1 MRETRHIITITKSGH
16 YCHTKTTPVC
26 MYYYFYSSQAQV
38 SNHSLIAP
46 QERSIGTEEEKDDE
60 QIGEDN
66 DRIVPL
72 LKIGADG
79 NIVIDETRYVFDK
92 YNVHVHVHCK
102 LCYHSNHRVVT
113 IATIGLLQSTCI
125 LVL

>member
-1 MRETRHIITITKSGH
+1 M
-16 YCHTKTTPVC
+16 C
-26 MYYYFYSSQAQV
+26 MYYYFSSSQAQV

-92 YNVHVHVHCK
+92 YKVHVHCN
-102 LCYHSNHRVVT
+102 LCYHSNHIVVT
-113 IATIGLLQSTCI
+113 IATIGLLQGI

>member
-1 MRETRHIITITKSGH
+1 M
-16 YCHTKTTPVC
+16 C

-46 QERSIGTEEEKDDE
+46 QERSIGTEDEKDDE

-92 YNVHVHVHCK
+92 YNVHLYMYIVIC
-102 LCYHSNHRVVT
+102 VT
-113 IATIGLLQSTCI
+113 IATI
-125 LVL
+125 